1 MPTNFKLWTTTISLW
16 KNLPPKKKNIGDKKL
31 YVNGLLANTQTHFN
45 QNLTKPHFR
54 SLLPNTELENIPR
67 IEEKK
72 EHLENI
78 TLESN
83 VIESQNQRVIV
94 NRELNLVKGEKK
106 REERATQKSI
116 PCSN

>member
-1 MPTNFKLWTTTISLW
+1 MAF
-16 KNLPPKKKNIGDKKL
+16 
-31 YVNGLLANTQTHFN
+31 LANTQTHFN
-45 QNLTKPHFR
+45 QNLTL
-54 SLLPNTELENIPR
+54 SLVAPEHRAGKHTPYRGKN
-67 IEEKK
+67 

-83 VIESQNQRVIV
+83 VIESQNQKVIV
-94 NRELNLVKGEKK
+94 NRELNLVKEEKK